1 MTHTPDDETLFS
13 LFILG
18 IHSVVEI
25 IYLVFKFY
33 FSIFTEGPLP
43 AALRTPVTGA
53 EKGLAGAE
61 LLVGADLE
69 AGEELRRSRLHLLSG
84 VFSSAG
90 KNLFIGFQV
99 VVASSTSICCF
110 PMRSC

>member
-1 MTHTPDDETLFS
+1 M
-13 LFILG
+13 
-18 IHSVVEI
+18 

-43 AALRTPVTGA
+43 AALRTPVAGA

-69 AGEELRRSRLHLLSG
+69 AGEKLRRSRLHLKRRFFISWQF
-84 VFSSAG
+84 VHWFSSRG
-90 KNLFIGFQV
+90 CKLH
-99 VVASSTSICCF
+99 
-110 PMRSC
+110 